1 MYNVIR
7 KANRVLTNTH
17 GHLCFLIYIL
27 YRGKLSREKTFTQ
40 KTQLWLFAKVFSVKV
55 GGVVSFGVAQ
65 ASNLRKFS
73 PLKVSRYTV
82 GPFLHQKVITHS
94 LTPTWPVVVVYHS
107 RTGAV

>member
-17 GHLCFLIYIL
+17 GQLCFLIYIL
-27 YRGKLSREKTFTQ
+27 YRGNFRGRKLSQ
-40 KTQLWLFAKVFSVKV
+40 ISQLWLFAKVFSVKV

-65 ASNLRKFS
+65 ASNLRKLS

-107 RTGAV
+107 HTGAV